1 MNLFFTG
8 MKHSG
13 KTTFARGTA
22 ERFSLTWA
30 DADDL
35 ILERIAP
42 LSVREFYRS
51 EGKEAFMREEREA
64 VRSFISSHDGYVL
77 SLGGGAA
84 DNTEVMEML
93 KKKGK
98 VIYLTRDE
106 DLILERIM
114 KKGLPPF
121 IDPEDPKG
129 SFHPI
134 FQRRDAAYRS
144 YMDLEIP
151 LGPYGSKEDTLDL
164 IVRTLEE
171 KYGR

>member
-22 ERFSLTWA
+22 MHFSLKWA

-42 LSVREFYRS
+42 LSVREYYRAN
-51 EGKEAFMREEREA
+51 GKDAFMAVERDA
-64 VRSFISSHDGYVL
+64 VRDFVSSNDGYVL

-84 DNTEVMEML
+84 DNREVMDMI
-93 KKKGK
+93 KPHGR

-121 IDPEDPKG
+121 IDPNDPKG

-134 FQRRDAAYRS
+134 FVRRDAVYRS
-144 YMDLEIP
+144 CMDLEIP
-151 LGPYGSKEDTLDL
+151 LGPYGSKEETLDM
-164 IVRTLEE
+164 IVRKLEE
-171 KYGR
+171 AYGR

>member
-51 EGKEAFMREEREA
+51 EGKEAFMRA
-64 VRSFISSHDGYVL
+64 
-77 SLGGGAA
+77 GGG
-84 DNTEVMEML
+84 
-93 KKKGK
+93 K
-98 VIYLTRDE
+98 VLH
-106 DLILERIM
+106 LISRWLRP
-114 KKGLPPF
+114 LP
-121 IDPEDPKG
+121 G
-129 SFHPI
+129 
-134 FQRRDAAYRS
+134 RRR
-144 YMDLEIP
+144 
-151 LGPYGSKEDTLDL
+151 
-164 IVRTLEE
+164 
-171 KYGR
+171 GRQH

>member
-22 ERFSLTWA
+22 GRFGLQWA

-42 LSVREFYRS
+42 LSVREFYR
-51 EGKEAFMREEREA
+51 ERGKDAFMAEEREA
-64 VRSFISSHDGYVL
+64 VREFVQSHENYVL

-84 DNTEVMEML
+84 DNTDVMEL
-93 KKKGK
+93 IKSHGK

-106 DLILERIM
+106 DLILERII

-121 IDPEDPKG
+121 ISPDDPKG

-134 FQRRDAAYRS
+134 FMRRDAAYRR

-151 LGPYGSKEDTLDL
+151 LGPYGSKEETLEM
-164 IVRTLEE
+164 IVTRLEE